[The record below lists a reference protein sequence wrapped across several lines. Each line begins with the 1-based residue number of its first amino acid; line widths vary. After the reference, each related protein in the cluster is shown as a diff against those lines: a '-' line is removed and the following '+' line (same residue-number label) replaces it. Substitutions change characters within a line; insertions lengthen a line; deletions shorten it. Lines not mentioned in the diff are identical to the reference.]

1 MRVKG
6 ANTDNRGNLADSGP
20 ITLLTSGT
28 RGDVQPYVALG
39 LGLQAAGRAVRLVA
53 PEAFRSFVAPSGLPF
68 TSFEGNPS
76 ELLARPD
83 AQAALNDSGNPIRTL
98 RASLRYAREARPVY
112 RQMLESAWD
121 ACQGSRA
128 LVIGLPTVWGAH
140 IAEALRIPVAS
151 AFLQPFARTRAHPS
165 ALLPTRIRWGGRA
178 NTLTQHLVEQAMWLP
193 WRGIVNAWRT
203 RTLGLPAAPLL
214 YPYAEMYGPNAV
226 AVYGYSPAVA
236 PRPADWPAGHQVT
249 GYWFWDDDFG
259 WQPPEGLESFL
270 SEQPSAFSL
279 SFGTAA
285 LRDPEAMLPLV
296 MRAIALSGTRAVI
309 TAPLAWHAA
318 LARSLRVFPITGAPH
333 AWLFAR
339 VAGAVHH
346 GGAGTT
352 GYSLRAGLPT
362 LVIPHATDQFYWGD
376 RIAALGAGPPL
387 LTRHTLT
394 ADALAAALGQLAGDA
409 AMRARA
415 AAIGRLIQAE
425 DSVARAVEILSR
437 V

>member
-1 MRVKG
+1 M
-6 ANTDNRGNLADSGP
+6 ADSGP

-39 LGLQAAGRAVRLVA
+39 LGLQAAGQAVRLVA

-68 TSFEGNPS
+68 AGFEGNPS
-76 ELLARPD
+76 ELLARPE
-83 AQAALNDSGNPIRTL
+83 AQAALNDSGNPIRTIQ
-98 RASLRYAREARPVY
+98 ASLRYAEEARPIY

-121 ACQGSRA
+121 ACQGSRG

-140 IAEALRIPVAS
+140 IAEALGIPVAF

-165 ALLPTRIRWGGRA
+165 ALLPARVRLGAGSNA
-178 NTLTQHLVEQAMWLP
+178 LTHRLVEQAMWLP
-193 WRGIVNAWRT
+193 WRGIINVWRT
-203 RTLGLPAAPLL
+203 RTLGLRAAPLF
-214 YPYAEMYGPNAV
+214 YPYAELYGPKAV
-226 AVYGYSPAVA
+226 AVYGYSPAVS

-249 GYWFWDDDFG
+249 GYWFWDDPHG
-259 WQPPEGLESFL
+259 WQPPAGLEAFL
-270 SEQPSAFSL
+270 GEDPPALSL

-285 LRDPEAMLPLV
+285 LRDPETMLPLV
-296 MRAIALSGTRAVI
+296 LRAVALSGTRAVVA
-309 TAPLAWHAA
+309 APLAWHAA
-318 LARSLRVFPITGAPH
+318 LARSARVFPIEGAPH

-362 LVIPHATDQFYWGD
+362 AVIPHATDQFYWGD
-376 RIAALGAGPPL
+376 RISALGVGPPL
-387 LTRHTLT
+387 LARHTLT
-394 ADALAAALGQLAGDA
+394 AEALGAALGQLASDA

-415 AAIGRLIQAE
+415 RAVGEAIRAKDG
-425 DSVARAVEILSR
+425 VARAVEAFAHL
-437 V
+437 

>member
-1 MRVKG
+1 M
-6 ANTDNRGNLADSGP
+6 ADSGP

-39 LGLQAAGRAVRLVA
+39 LGLQAAGLAVRLVA
-53 PEAFRSFVAPSGLPF
+53 PEAFRSFVARSGLPF
-68 TSFEGNPS
+68 AGFAGNPS

-98 RASLRYAREARPVY
+98 QASLRYAEEAQPIY
-112 RQMLESAWD
+112 RQMLASAWE

-140 IAEALRIPVAS
+140 IAEALGIPLAW

-165 ALLPTRIRWGGRA
+165 ALLPARVRMGEWA
-178 NTLTQHLVEQAMWLP
+178 NALTHRVVEQAMWLP
-193 WRGIVNAWRT
+193 WRGIINAWRT

-214 YPYAEMYGPNAV
+214 YPFAELYGLEAT
-226 AVYGYSPAVA
+226 AVYGYSSAVS
-236 PRPADWPAGHQVT
+236 PRPADWPAGHHVT
-249 GYWFWDDDFG
+249 GYWFWDDAPG
-259 WQPPEGLESFL
+259 WQPPAGLQAFL
-270 SEQPSAFSL
+270 AEDPPALSL

-285 LRDPEAMLPLV
+285 LRDPETMLPLV
-296 MRAIALSGTRAVI
+296 MRAAALSETRAVVA
-309 TAPLAWHAA
+309 APPAWHAA
-318 LARSLRVFPITGAPH
+318 LKRSTRIFPIEGAPH

-376 RIAALGAGPPL
+376 RIAALGAGPPML
-387 LTRHTLT
+387 ARHTLT
-394 ADALAAALGQLAGDA
+394 AEALAAALGRLAGDA
-409 AMRARA
+409 AMRTRA
-415 AAIGRLIQAE
+415 AAIGAAIGAE
-425 DSVARAVEILSR
+425 NGVARAVARLAR
-437 V
+437 M

>member
-1 MRVKG
+1 M
-6 ANTDNRGNLADSGP
+6 ANSGP

-39 LGLQAAGRAVRLVA
+39 LGLREAGHRVRLVA

-68 TSFEGNPS
+68 AGFAGNPS

-83 AQAALNDSGNPIRTL
+83 AQAALNDSGNLIRTL
-98 RASLRYAREARPVY
+98 QASLRYARDARPVY
-112 RQMLESAWD
+112 RQMLASAWE

-140 IAEALRIPVAS
+140 IAEALGIPPAW

-165 ALLPTRIRWGGRA
+165 ALLPMRVRLGAGGNAFTHRI
-178 NTLTQHLVEQAMWLP
+178 VEQVMWAP

-203 RTLGLPAAPLL
+203 RALGLPAAPLL
-214 YPYAEMYGPNAV
+214 YPYAELYGPNAL
-226 AVYGYSPAVA
+226 AVYGYSPAVS
-236 PRPADWPAGHQVT
+236 PRPADWPAGHQVL

-259 WQPPEGLESFL
+259 WQPPAGLESFL
-270 SEQPSAFSL
+270 SEQPPALSL

-296 MRAIALSGTRAVI
+296 LRAVALSGTRAVVA
-309 TAPLAWHAA
+309 APQAWHAA
-318 LARSLRVFPITGAPH
+318 LACSPRVFLITGAPH

-387 LTRHTLT
+387 LARHTLT
-394 ADALAAALGQLAGDA
+394 AEALAGALGELAGDA
-409 AMRARA
+409 AMRAKAR
-415 AAIGRLIQAE
+415 AIGQAIRAE
-425 DSVARAVEILSR
+425 EGVAQAVELLSR

>member
-1 MRVKG
+1 V
-6 ANTDNRGNLADSGP
+6 ADSGP

-39 LGLQAAGRAVRLVA
+39 LGLRAAGQAVLLVA

-68 TSFEGNPS
+68 AGFEGNPS

-83 AQAALNDSGNPIRTL
+83 AQAALNDSGNPVRTIQ
-98 RASLRYAREARPVY
+98 ASLRYARDARPVY
-112 RQMLESAWD
+112 RQMLASAWA

-128 LVIGLPTVWGAH
+128 LVIGLPTGWGAH
-140 IAEALRIPVAS
+140 IAEALGIPVS
-151 AFLQPFARTRAHPS
+151 WGLLQPFARTRTHPS
-165 ALLPTRIRWGGRA
+165 ALLPARVRLGAGANALTHRI
-178 NTLTQHLVEQAMWLP
+178 VEQAMWLP

-203 RTLGLPAAPLL
+203 RTLGLRAAPLL
-214 YPYAEMYGPNAV
+214 YPYAEMYGPKAV
-226 AVYGYSPAVA
+226 AVYGYSPAVS

-249 GYWFWDDDFG
+249 GYWFWDDEHG
-259 WQPPEGLESFL
+259 WKPPVGLETFL
-270 SEQPSAFSL
+270 AGDPPALSL

-285 LRDPEAMLPLV
+285 LRDPEAMLPLLL
-296 MRAIALSGTRAVI
+296 RAIELAGTRAVVA
-309 TAPLAWHAA
+309 APQAWHAA
-318 LARSLRVFPITGAPH
+318 LARSARVFPIEGAPH

-362 LVIPHATDQFYWGD
+362 AVIPHATDQFYWGD

-387 LTRHTLT
+387 LARHTLT
-394 ADALAAALGQLAGDA
+394 DEKLAAALSQLAHDA
-409 AMRARA
+409 SMRARA
-415 AAIGRLIQAE
+415 AAIGAAIRAQNG
-425 DSVARAVEILSR
+425 VARAVQVLGQL
-437 V
+437 

>member
-6 ANTDNRGNLADSGP
+6 STADNRRNVTDSGP

-39 LGLQAAGRAVRLVA
+39 LGLQAAGLAVRLAA
-53 PEAFRSFVAPSGLPF
+53 PEAFRSFVARSGLPF
-68 TSFEGNPS
+68 AGFAGNPS

-98 RASLRYAREARPVY
+98 RASLRYAGEARPVY
-112 RQMLESAWD
+112 RQMLASAWD

-128 LVIGLPTVWGAH
+128 MVIGLPTVWGAH
-140 IAEALRIPVAS
+140 IAKALEIPVAW
-151 AFLQPFARTRAHPS
+151 ALLQPFARTRAHPS
-165 ALLPTRIRWGGRA
+165 ALLPARVRMGEWA
-178 NTLTQHLVEQAMWLP
+178 NALTHRVVEQAMWLP
-193 WRGIVNAWRT
+193 WRGIINAWRT

-214 YPYAEMYGPNAV
+214 YPYTELYGPKAV
-226 AVYGYSPAVA
+226 AVYGYSPAVS

-249 GYWFWDDDFG
+249 GYWFWDDAHG
-259 WQPPEGLESFL
+259 WQPSAGLEAFL
-270 SEQPSAFSL
+270 DQDPRALSL

-285 LRDPEAMLPLV
+285 LRDPAAMLPLV
-296 MRAIALSGTRAVI
+296 LRAVELSGTRAVVA
-309 TAPLAWHAA
+309 APPAWHAA
-318 LARSLRVFPITGAPH
+318 LACSARIFPIEAAPH

-387 LTRHTLT
+387 LARHTLT
-394 ADALAAALGQLAGDA
+394 AETLAAALSRLVGDA
-409 AMRARA
+409 GMRSRA
-415 AAIGRLIQAE
+415 AAIGAAIRVE
-425 DSVARAVEILSR
+425 NGVARAVDALR
-437 V
+437 RL

>member
-1 MRVKG
+1 M
-6 ANTDNRGNLADSGP
+6 ADSRP

-39 LGLQAAGRAVRLVA
+39 LGLRAAGQAVRLVA

-68 TSFEGNPS
+68 AGYGGNPS
-76 ELLARPD
+76 ELLARPE
-83 AQAALNDSGNPIRTL
+83 AQAALNDSGNPIRTIQ
-98 RASLRYAREARPVY
+98 ASLRYAGEARPVY
-112 RQMLESAWD
+112 RQMLASAWE

-140 IAEALRIPVAS
+140 IAEALGIPLTW

-165 ALLPTRIRWGGRA
+165 ALLPTRLRLGAGGNA
-178 NTLTQHLVEQAMWLP
+178 LTHRFVEQAIWLP

-203 RTLGLPAAPLL
+203 RMLGLRAAPLF
-214 YPYAEMYGPNAV
+214 YPYVELYGPKAV

-236 PRPADWPAGHQVT
+236 SRPADWPAGHQVT
-249 GYWFWDDDFG
+249 GYWFWDDAPG
-259 WQPPEGLESFL
+259 WQPPVGLEVFL
-270 SEQPSAFSL
+270 DQDPPALSL

-285 LRDPEAMLPLV
+285 LRDPETMLPLV
-296 MRAIALSGTRAVI
+296 MRAVALAGTRAVVA
-309 TAPLAWHAA
+309 APPAWHVA
-318 LARSLRVFPITGAPH
+318 LARTARVFPIEGAPH

-387 LTRHTLT
+387 LARHTLT
-394 ADALAAALGQLAGDA
+394 AETLADALRRIAGDA
-409 AMRARA
+409 TMRARA
-415 AAIGRLIQAE
+415 AAIGAAIRAE
-425 DSVARAVEILSR
+425 DGVARAVEMLSR
-437 V
+437 L

>member
-1 MRVKG
+1 M
-6 ANTDNRGNLADSGP
+6 ADSGP

-39 LGLQAAGRAVRLVA
+39 LGLRAAGQAVRLVA

-68 TSFEGNPS
+68 VGFEGNPS

-83 AQAALNDSGNPIRTL
+83 AQAALNDSGNPILTL
-98 RASLRYAREARPVY
+98 RASLRYAGEARPVY
-112 RQMLESAWD
+112 RQMLASAWE

-128 LVIGLPTVWGAH
+128 LLIGLPTVWGAH
-140 IAEALRIPVAS
+140 MAEALGIPVAWGL
-151 AFLQPFARTRAHPS
+151 LQPFARTRAHPS
-165 ALLPTRIRWGGRA
+165 ALLPARVRLGAGGNA
-178 NTLTQHLVEQAMWLP
+178 LTHRLVEQAMWLP
-193 WRGIVNAWRT
+193 WRGVVNAWRA
-203 RTLGLPAAPLL
+203 RTLGLRAAPLL
-214 YPYAEMYGPNAV
+214 YPYAELYGPKALAV
-226 AVYGYSPAVA
+226 HGYSPAVS

-249 GYWFWDDDFG
+249 GYWFWDNDFG
-259 WQPPEGLESFL
+259 WHPPVGLEEFL
-270 SEQPSAFSL
+270 AENPPALSL

-285 LRDPEAMLPLV
+285 LRDPETMLPLV
-296 MRAIALSGTRAVI
+296 TRAVESSGTRAVVA
-309 TAPLAWHAA
+309 APPAWHAA
-318 LARSLRVFPITGAPH
+318 LAGSARIFPIEGAPH

-362 LVIPHATDQFYWGD
+362 AVIPHATDQFFWGD

-387 LTRHTLT
+387 LARHTLS
-394 ADALAAALGQLAGDA
+394 AEVLAAALIRLSGDA
-409 AMRARA
+409 GMRARA
-415 AAIGRLIQAE
+415 TAIGKAIRAE
-425 DSVARAVEILSR
+425 DGVATAVKMLSR